1 MSKMSKM
8 SKMNEMSKF
17 LSTAS
22 NYNKGHID
30 EANSKYKQK
39 QKKSEAKSDLLG
51 LIPSPSGVNL
61 SNIKKKFI
69 GFFVKIIDFFRKM
82 IVTILVPVVR
92 KVDAQYPKV
101 LYVLYFIRLLFA
113 IFIIAIVIWSS
124 ISGGSG
130 TATPLYHVYS
140 ILKSVFV
147 ILMLIAGFFVVVF
160 AVKDADQVTNPS
172 DRLPTEISVLY
183 SFLYL
188 TPYMYDLVAILILLG
203 ILKAYYIRG
212 CSSGDVKKNP
222 NVYNF
227 VDIIV

>member
-1 MSKMSKM
+1 
-8 SKMNEMSKF
+8 
-17 LSTAS
+17 
-22 NYNKGHID
+22 HID
-30 EANSKYKQK
+30 NARLKNLQSHLKRKDANLNLVP
-39 QKKSEAKSDLLG
+39 EE
-51 LIPSPSGVNL
+51 IMTPSGVNV
-61 SNIKKKFI
+61 SDIQEKFI
-69 GFFVKIIDFFRKM
+69 KGFVKIIRIFKKM
-82 IVTILVPVVR
+82 ILTILLPVVR

-101 LYVLYFIRLLFA
+101 LYVLYLIRLLFA

-160 AVKDADQVTNPS
+160 AVKDEEQVKNPS
-172 DRLPTEISVLY
+172 DRLPTEIAVLY

-203 ILKAYYIRG
+203 ILKA
-212 CSSGDVKKNP
+212 
-222 NVYNF
+222 
-227 VDIIV
+227 